1 VKTDPPKKQPALAPV
16 IMVTGIECA
25 GLVLGI
31 FPLVIE
37 ALRFYCDGLQ
47 KLRNSRKYISIL
59 SKCLFDLVIE
69 ETKFNNTWHRIV
81 GLIDPYDWKRIYP
94 QINIESLSQRP
105 QALSGS
111 GVELTTILTLA
122 LTNFDGA
129 AVRNFEKAVE
139 EIGDLLKVM
148 AKDFLEFV
156 DEPQQRD
163 FLVQLV
169 LIIANLH
176 LPISTARSWN

>member
-1 VKTDPPKKQPALAPV
+1 
-16 IMVTGIECA
+16 M
-25 GLVLGI
+25 
-31 FPLVIE
+31 
-37 ALRFYCDGLQ
+37 
-47 KLRNSRKYISIL
+47 
-59 SKCLFDLVIE
+59 
-69 ETKFNNTWHRIV
+69 
-81 GLIDPYDWKRIYP
+81 
-94 QINIESLSQRP
+94 
-105 QALSGS
+105 
-111 GVELTTILTLA
+111 ELTTILTLA